1 MRTRI
6 SGMAQNHFLGGE
18 MPAGGCTPTA
28 LLRPTG
34 QLRASQAVPLRQAAV
49 KHTYMTPIQEF
60 HCTFLRIHLLSIAIK
75 FQELKDVKTDTTELL
90 NGHGVNNSSQA
101 S

>member
-18 MPAGGCTPTA
+18 MPTGGCTPTA

-49 KHTYMTPIQEF
+49 KHTYMTLIQEF

-75 FQELKDVKTDTTELL
+75 FQELKDVKTDTTELF
-90 NGHGVNNSSQA
+90 
-101 S
+101 